1 MALLYSAAWWVIF
14 PHSTGFR
21 LFYIHEHI
29 SFLPLQAYE
38 CLSAHHPRVKPFS
51 QPLRGPFIFPILL
64 VCSVIWDLDKL
75 LPTAGQPLPPPPPAV
90 AAFPEPVVDLSPM
103 EIDFFSHVIS
113 ANQLPCHQHFLFMT
127 YQKAANG
134 SLMARKR
141 WRRTPQSRLVPA
153 KGGLWEMWPWGKEKQ
168 RKMNHNDLVR

>member
-1 MALLYSAAWWVIF
+1 MALLYSAACWVIF

-51 QPLRGPFIFPILL
+51 QPLRAPFIFPILL

-103 EIDFFSHVIS
+103 EIDFFFSC
-113 ANQLPCHQHFLFMT
+113 NQCQPTSLPSTLPLHDLS
-127 YQKAANG
+127 KG
-134 SLMARKR
+134 S
-141 WRRTPQSRLVPA
+141 
-153 KGGLWEMWPWGKEKQ
+153 Q
-168 RKMNHNDLVR
+168 REPHGQEALTAHPTE